1 VPASTPKMKKRMAGS
16 IRLCMVVFL
25 APIIET
31 GEGLVKS
38 ILQSL
43 NIDKNL

>member
-16 IRLCMVVFL
+16 IRFCMSLFL

-31 GEGLVKS
+31 DAGLVKS

-43 NIDKNL
+43 GIDKNL